1 MWNIEQYLLV
11 EVKSLY
17 EHAEKIH
24 AKNTHAKY
32 MRALKSHAETESYHE
47 NVWNIEQCL
56 LVKGKSKLKEIFE
69 QTLSMVKLFSQW
81 DEQRKR

>member
-1 MWNIEQYLLV
+1 
-11 EVKSLY
+11 
-17 EHAEKIH
+17 
-24 AKNTHAKY
+24 
-32 MRALKSHAETESYHE
+32 MRALKSHAETELYNE

-81 DEQRKR
+81 DEQRKI